1 MTEPV
6 TIRPA
11 TPDDAAFAVPLI
23 QETIGHIGLI
33 LTGAASDA
41 EAEGVMLA
49 FFARPGNRLSFQNVW
64 IAQRDGETLGLL
76 LGYAGAAAAALDEPF
91 RAHLRERGLPD
102 DFPSEGQ
109 PGEWYLDTLAVT
121 EAARGHG
128 LGARLLQEASA
139 QAAAQGLEQV
149 GLLVEHGNRA
159 ARLYQREGFV
169 VAGER
174 QLGGHG
180 YNHMTRQV
188 EGS

>member
-6 TIRPA
+6 TVRPA

-102 DFPSEGQ
+102 DFPPRASPASGTWT
-109 PGEWYLDTLAVT
+109 PWRSPKR
-121 EAARGHG
+121 RGG
-128 LGARLLQEASA
+128 MASA
-139 QAAAQGLEQV
+139 PGCCRRHRHRPPHKGWSKWGCWWNTATAPPGCTSARASWWREN
-149 GLLVEHGNRA
+149 GNW
-159 ARLYQREGFV
+159 
-169 VAGER
+169 AG
-174 QLGGHG
+174 
-180 YNHMTRQV
+180 TAITT
-188 EGS
+188 